1 MSELLKDNP
10 FAVQSPDDIS
20 AGDAHDL
27 FVDVFTD
34 FDKLPLVGHTF
45 IHGPRG
51 SGKSMMFRYMQADC
65 QSIAK
70 GRPVHELPYFAAY
83 VPIKN
88 MQTNFTELKRLEGH
102 AANFVINEHVLS
114 IYIVEKLLDA
124 LRTGKIE
131 FDYASTTVEQAQEV
145 FTNSFCKP
153 LAQCRWKGDNHID
166 KIDSVP
172 SLFRVMH
179 EVALKLVQEL
189 NAFLKILS
197 MNQAAVEDYDGP
209 LCGYHDFILPLFR
222 GLRTLPCFPQAPFFL
237 LIDDADNLNVAQTQ
251 LLNAWIGTRTHSE
264 VSLKVST
271 QLRYKTYLTHTG
283 RSIDSPHD
291 FSEIQIS
298 TIYTSSHRRYFD
310 RVKAIVE
317 KRLRKAGITTSTE
330 EFFPED
336 QNQVEEIAT
345 IAERIRADWDRGEGR
360 GARSRDDV
368 TRYSRP
374 EFIRSLGGNRKS
386 TSTYSYSG
394 FNQLVSLSSG
404 VVRCFLEPA
413 SHMYSE
419 QKATIGTAGT
429 VKCIEPAI
437 QNQKAREFALKFL
450 HADIEKLKR
459 DFVTQGEERLSTLDK
474 LENLLHALGGTF
486 AGLLD
491 SDRAERRVFSIAFS
505 DKLDKEVSETL
516 RLGVEEGY
524 FHESTIGNKEGTG
537 RTKLFVLNR
546 VLAPCFNLDPTSF
559 AGYLFVTNERVKQAM
574 RSPSSYLRDLEK
586 VGHRNFFDSEQLE
599 LL

>member
-10 FAVQSPDDIS
+10 FTVQSPDDIS

-45 IHGPRG
+45 INGPRG

-65 QSIAK
+65 QSLAK
-70 GRPVHELPYFAAY
+70 GKPTNELPYFAAY

-88 MQTNFTELKRLEGH
+88 MQTNFTELKRIEGH
-102 AANFVINEHVLS
+102 AANYVINEHVLS
-114 IYIVEKLLDA
+114 IYIIEKLLDA
-124 LRTGKIE
+124 LQGGRIE
-131 FDYASTTVEQAQEV
+131 FDYSSTTLEQVQSV
-145 FTNSFCKP
+145 FVNSFCKP
-153 LAQCRWKGDNHID
+153 LQQCRWKQPTPLPF
-166 KIDSVP
+166 VEAP
-172 SLFRVMH
+172 SNLFSAMH
-179 EVALKLVQEL
+179 AVVLTLVQDL
-189 NAFLKILS
+189 NAFLKVLS
-197 MNQAAVEDYDGP
+197 MNQAAVEDYNGP
-209 LCGYHDFILPLFR
+209 LCGYHDFILPLLR
-222 GLRTLPCFPQAPFFL
+222 GIKSLPCFPTAPIFL

-264 VSLKVST
+264 VSIKVST
-271 QLRYKTYLTHTG
+271 QLRYKTFLTHTG

-298 TIYTSSHRRYFD
+298 TIYTSSHRRYYD
-310 RVKAIVE
+310 RVKAIVD
-317 KRLRKAGITTSTE
+317 KRLRKAGIISTPE
-330 EFFPED
+330 NFFPED
-336 QNQVEEIAT
+336 QKQADEIAA
-345 IAERIRADWDRGEGR
+345 ISSQIKASWNEGEGR

-368 TRYSRP
+368 TRYARP
-374 EFIRSLGGNRKS
+374 QFIRSLGGGRKS
-386 TSTYSYSG
+386 TYTYSYSG
-394 FNQLVSLSSG
+394 FSQLVSLSSG

-413 SHMYSE
+413 SHMFSE
-419 QKATIGTAGT
+419 QKANNGGEPI
-429 VKCIEPAI
+429 KFIEPSI
-437 QNQKAREFALKFL
+437 QNQKARDFALKFL
-450 HADIEKLKR
+450 HSDMEKLKK
-459 DFVTQGEERLSTLDK
+459 DFVSQGEERLSTLDK
-474 LENLLHALGGTF
+474 LENLLNALGGTF

-505 DKLDKEVSETL
+505 DKLDKEVLETL

-537 RTKLFVLNR
+537 RTKLFILNR

-559 AGYLFVTNERVKQAM
+559 AGYLFVTNDRVKQAM
-574 RSPSSYLRDLEK
+574 RNPASYLRDLEK
-586 VGHRNFFDSEQLE
+586 VGPKNFFDSEQLE